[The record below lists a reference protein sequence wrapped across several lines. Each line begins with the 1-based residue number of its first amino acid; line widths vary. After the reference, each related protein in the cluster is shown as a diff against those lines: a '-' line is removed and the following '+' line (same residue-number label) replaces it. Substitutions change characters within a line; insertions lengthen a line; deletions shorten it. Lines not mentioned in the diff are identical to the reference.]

1 MINAYRYLQDK
12 IIKCRWCLIVSSD
25 IKLEKLRDD
34 LAADNITNF
43 SVVLPNPDD
52 LWNHLTSALE
62 LPLIEILRK
71 EKSTLKSSDSIFEDV
86 ETILRRIEKCS
97 NFPEIE
103 NENKSHDIPQ
113 SIKDYLKRYI
123 FVNSFS
129 LSLSLLDFSLK
140 FT

>member
-1 MINAYRYLQDK
+1 MV
-12 IIKCRWCLIVSSD
+12 KCRWCLIVSSD
-25 IKLEKLRDD
+25 IKSEKLRDD

-71 EKSTLKSSDSIFEDV
+71 KKSAMKSSDSIFEDV

-97 NFPEIE
+97 NFPEIK
-103 NENKSHDIPQ
+103 NENKPRDIPQ
-113 SIKDYLKRYI
+113 SIKDYLKR
-123 FVNSFS
+123 
-129 LSLSLLDFSLK
+129 
-140 FT
+140 